1 MTEPEIFSTTI
12 SSSNKKEIEIIKTKE
27 IIRKIGR

>member
-12 SSSNKKEIEIIKTKE
+12 SSSCNKEIEIIKTKE
-27 IIRKIGR
+27 IKRKIGR